1 MEGSRTRGWLLNP
14 GLTDPRTALGRVRFA
29 DVVHGTGSSFDDQ
42 ATRLTIEMSGR
53 VGGMSD
59 PAARDAATA
68 ALRELILV
76 GERYRIAVAG
86 HLDLTVNE
94 SRAISH
100 LLARGPMGQTDLATA
115 LGLTTSSTTTLVDRL
130 VEREMVVRVPHP
142 DDRRRSTVEIPE
154 SAMLRLGEV
163 RDWMPQALD
172 PVASGD
178 LPGVATLLA
187 AIAAGLRVV
196 TSDIE
201 AARTPRPGR
210 R

>member
-1 MEGSRTRGWLLNP
+1 
-14 GLTDPRTALGRVRFA
+14 
-29 DVVHGTGSSFDDQ
+29 
-42 ATRLTIEMSGR
+42 
-53 VGGMSD
+53 
-59 PAARDAATA
+59 
-68 ALRELILV
+68 
-76 GERYRIAVAG
+76 
-86 HLDLTVNE
+86 
-94 SRAISH
+94 
-100 LLARGPMGQTDLATA
+100 MGQTDLATA

-210 R
+210 RKRH